1 MIKCLL
7 QTEAGSIGKVYD
19 TSDNSFQS
27 LETRC
32 GQPATAN
39 TSRDKENMHK
49 GGQISGANGT
59 TKTAKV

>member
-1 MIKCLL
+1 MIKCVL
-7 QTEAGSIGKVYD
+7 QTEAGPTGRVCD

-39 TSRDKENMHK
+39 TSRDKENMQK
-49 GGQISGANGT
+49 GGQFSGANGR
-59 TKTAKV
+59 TKTAEV